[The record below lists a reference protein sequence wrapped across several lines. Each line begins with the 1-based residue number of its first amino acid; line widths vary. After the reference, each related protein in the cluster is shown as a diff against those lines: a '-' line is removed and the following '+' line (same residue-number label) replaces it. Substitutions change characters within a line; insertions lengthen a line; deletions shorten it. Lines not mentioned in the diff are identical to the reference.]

1 MKIWP
6 DLPFYAKRI
15 RVCHFRKQPIQH
27 VKFRYAWRMN
37 RRFSVKRHNGPHKL
51 NTFCYVQMN
60 LEYKETLWVQ
70 RYISAPFVSLF
81 KIYNFHII
89 TISGIKL
96 NFITRVKS
104 LLELTVAVISSGSR
118 FACHQFLQ
126 ISTNF
131 ISYEILNISVILN
144 F

>member
-6 DLPFYAKRI
+6 DLPFYAQPI
-15 RVCHFRKQPIQH
+15 RGRHFRKQPNQH
-27 VKFRYAWRMN
+27 VKFRYAWRMI
-37 RRFSVKRHNGPHKL
+37 RIFSVKRHNGPQQL

-89 TISGIKL
+89 TIYGIKL
-96 NFITRVKS
+96 SFITRLKS
-104 LLELTVAVISSGSR
+104 QLELTVAVISSGSR

-126 ISTNF
+126 ISTDF
-131 ISYEILNISVILN
+131 ISYAILNIFVISN